1 MLLQINS
8 CNFFLDSQQ
17 LVQFLH
23 KQDQANPPQWHIKP
37 YTQFYNNISR
47 SMEAHLYKINRR
59 LNATAYALARQA
71 QSSVA
76 INLSNNVIGQLVALF
91 E

>member
-1 MLLQINS
+1 
-8 CNFFLDSQQ
+8 
-17 LVQFLH
+17 
-23 KQDQANPPQWHIKP
+23 
-37 YTQFYNNISR
+37 
-47 SMEAHLYKINRR
+47 MEAHLYKINRR